1 MLKLFFLIILLSFS
15 IPISFADSINST
27 INTPDDG
34 FIFTSNQNRTGD
46 VAFSEFNLEKWNEI
60 TNIQTP
66 NVQPIFFPL
75 LAMIIFGISFSAGV
89 KAKDQINSSIF
100 LMLSFLMALILILLF
115 SGNLEFGI
123 LQEETTSEINT
134 NTGIIQIAKTYNT
147 VKLIPTD
154 ETFRPIFTG
163 IFYMLFFVSII
174 LFIVKAILLPTL
186 IKKRAEENISK

>member
-1 MLKLFFLIILLSFS
+1 
-15 IPISFADSINST
+15 
-27 INTPDDG
+27 
-34 FIFTSNQNRTGD
+34 
-46 VAFSEFNLEKWNEI
+46 
-60 TNIQTP
+60 
-66 NVQPIFFPL
+66 
-75 LAMIIFGISFSAGV
+75 
-89 KAKDQINSSIF
+89 
-100 LMLSFLMALILILLF
+100 MALILILLF